1 MKYQWSQKM
10 FGIRSAFLVTESHEL
25 HRIRRNALAHYF
37 SKQSLRDLEPGV
49 QSQVDKLVSRLQGL
63 KGTGTAINLLDLYAC
78 LTGDIIGQY
87 AFAKPYGFLDDP
99 DFSPYWHQIMIEVS
113 QNGHILK
120 QFGWMLPLMQSMPEW
135 MVKKTNPLMMTLINF
150 QKVDNTFPLNSQLRA
165 LTGGPAVPT
174 TSNRSKR
181 IHRPRRKTHGPNH
194 NFLRRPHQPQRPR

>member
-63 KGTGTAINLLDLYAC
+63 KGTGTAINLLDVYAC

-99 DFSPYWHQIMIEVS
+99 DFSPYWHKIMIEVS
-113 QNGHILK
+113 QNGPMLK
-120 QFGWMLPLMQSMPEW
+120 QFGWMLPLMQSMPDW
-135 MVKKTNPLMMTLINF
+135 MVLKTNPLMMTLINF
-150 QKVDNTFPLNSQLRA
+150 QKVDNIFPLKSRLRA
-165 LTGGPAVPT
+165 LTGPAVPK
-174 TSNRSKR
+174 TSN
-181 IHRPRRKTHGPNH
+181 
-194 NFLRRPHQPQRPR
+194 